1 MVKKRFHIMQKG
13 RTVCPENWGM
23 VNESAL
29 FYRIYYIYGGDAWLC
44 RDNTISSLKKDH
56 LYLFPVM
63 EPYTLWHDP
72 QHPLDVLWFHVEM
85 EMNIFQGFPV
95 LEVRKDGMLYHL
107 LESMRLIMNEAEY
120 AGELRILFGVFL
132 KMLEKETPF
141 GDRKDSRM
149 SEVLQYMKDHLA
161 ESVQVQELADIFGME
176 RSYFSRKF
184 KSVFQMSPIKYIS
197 AMKMSAAARYLLEGA
212 SVYQAAVSVGYTDEK
227 AFSRAFKVYMEVSP
241 GQYKKSHILQ
251 P

>member
-1 MVKKRFHIMQKG
+1 MAQKVHIMQKG
-13 RTVCPENWGM
+13 YTICPENWGM

-44 RDNTISSLKKDH
+44 KDNQIKPLKKDH

-63 EPYTLWHDP
+63 NPYTLWHDP
-72 QHPLDVLWFHVEM
+72 LHPLDVLWFHVEM
-85 EMNIFQGFPV
+85 DLDAFQGFPE
-95 LEVRKDGMLYHL
+95 LEIRKDGILYHL
-107 LESMRLIMNEAEY
+107 LESMRLIVNDPEH
-120 AGELRILFGVFL
+120 AGALKALFDIFL
-132 KMLEKETPF
+132 KMLNRELPF
-141 GDRKDSRM
+141 AGREDSRM
-149 SEVLQYMKDHLA
+149 HEVLQYMKDHMEESVRVQDLA
-161 ESVQVQELADIFGME
+161 EVSGME

-184 KSVFQMSPIKYIS
+184 RSVFKMPPMQYII

-227 AFSRAFKVYMEVSP
+227 AFSRAFKSYMEVSP